1 VDLRFVWNPQKA
13 SENFRKH
20 GITFVEAATV
30 VSDPLSLT
38 IPDPGHSIGE
48 ARWVDVGRSSTGRL
62 LVVVYTETEGQQAT
76 VVRIISART
85 PDPDERRVYEEGQ

>member
-13 SENFRKH
+13 AENFRKH
-20 GITFVEAATV
+20 RVTFVEAATV
-30 VSDPLSLT
+30 LGGPLSLT

-48 ARWVDVGRSSTGRL
+48 ARWVDIGRSSTGRL
-62 LVVVYTETEGQQAT
+62 LVIIDTETDGQQGT

-85 PDPDERRVYEEGQ
+85 PDPDERRAYEEGP